1 MDRQTDRKTVSA
13 RARAQCE
20 SSLIGVQ
27 SELDVIGSPNASTA
41 VACSE
46 WYVHMNGTYT
56 YAAAR

>member
-1 MDRQTDRKTVSA
+1 MSA